1 MATTKKA
8 LAMAAE
14 LVSELAQRQS
24 ALTVTQTYD
33 TDGSP
38 LIRVG
43 AAAASSTGTLVPGV
57 LYKIMPLPWP
67 LALDIFGNA
76 VEVFT
81 PHIVKVN
88 IEANYAST
96 VDTIADTNT
105 PAQLL
110 MFLGVALSRGCRTDL
125 YVSAF
130 GTSPNV
136 TDLADA
142 TKLVA
147 SFDPNL
153 QYKMTSSQ

>member
-8 LAMAAE
+8 LALAGE

-24 ALTVTQTYD
+24 ALAVTLSYD

-38 LIRVG
+38 LVRVG
-43 AAAASSTGTLVPGV
+43 AAAASATGALVPGV

-67 LALDIFGNA
+67 LALDILGNA
-76 VEVFT
+76 SPVYT

-96 VDTIADTNT
+96 VDTVADTNT

-110 MFLGVALSRGCRTDL
+110 MFLGLALSRGCRVDL

-147 SFDPNL
+147 SYNPDPK
-153 QYKMTSSQ
+153 YPMTSSQ